1 MAEFQNMKTNLK
13 IILSAFIILIIHL
26 RSVQAQLYHP
36 ENTAAE
42 NKEVLYN
49 FLKSVYGKKIIS
61 GQMDDKYL
69 SYIVETTGGKSPAM
83 MGYDF
88 NGICPSQSGN
98 NDAAKAIN
106 WVKKQGRNCT
116 VSMALDFAQ
125 CRWRFL
131 LVKF

>member
-1 MAEFQNMKTNLK
+1 
-13 IILSAFIILIIHL
+13 
-26 RSVQAQLYHP
+26 
-36 ENTAAE
+36 
-42 NKEVLYN
+42 
-49 FLKSVYGKKIIS
+49 
-61 GQMDDKYL
+61 MDDKYL